1 MRPKDESYIT
11 GPPQNGYRR
20 EYATMEPYAASIIKV
35 ITLRR
40 RGNAPLGFSIRG
52 GWEHGTG
59 VFVSE
64 IIPGSIAQKQGLR
77 VGDQI
82 VRINGFSI
90 HRAIHMEVLSLL
102 KTCPGIVLK
111 IKRVGILPVKE
122 RDKDPVTW
130 KIVEPHQSSLIYS
143 DQVAHS
149 RMNGSTLENSIIVK
163 VEISVPGNA
172 SLGCSIAKGPEEL
185 PGIFMCTVKE
195 GGIADQA
202 GLQVGDQILDMN
214 GTSFNDLKLSE
225 AVARMKSA
233 KDIRLTVKKGAGISL
248 FLDNG
253 STSQLSNCNK
263 NEDTISTSRS
273 LSDGLSATLKDHD
286 FSGSC
291 SSKSERSSFQSS
303 VSSDSEKDYSISEE
317 SAFEGMSNKK
327 SRWPPPPQKKSP
339 SPPTEDD
346 AWILEEKRII
356 EEDRRKLEEEKR
368 RLEEEK
374 RKLELEK
381 SSSVSSS
388 SSSQPPS
395 LEESS
400 SFKDNSF
407 LNELQKVASRMNSK
421 ENRVFDEPK
430 NGTLGKPNRPE
441 IFKGKRG
448 KEDAIKRMQH
458 EMLMEEFRE
467 AHRKM
472 FGQHSVMVVDENG
485 KNEEDSKAANG
496 DSKTISSDSSKISI
510 KAKAKPPPPPPKS
523 VENNK
528 ECQKITVNG
537 QVPGLQSQTV
547 PRPEKLVP
555 LIEKAPEKETPKVI
569 PQAAT
574 NGLRVTV
581 TGARPTENSCAAAAS
596 KTKTGALVE
605 VTPWTTRL

>member
-1 MRPKDESYIT
+1 MKPNDESFVAN
-11 GPPQNGYRR
+11 PAQNGYNRR
-20 EYATMEPYAASIIKV
+20 DYSTMEQYAASIIKV

-40 RGNAPLGFSIRG
+40 RGSAPLGFSIRG

-64 IIPGSIAQKQGLR
+64 IVPGSIAQKQGLR

-130 KIVEPHQSSLIYS
+130 KIVEPPPSLICS

-149 RMNGSTLENSIIVK
+149 HVNGTSLENSIIVK
-163 VEISVPGNA
+163 IEINVPGNS
-172 SLGCSIAKGPEEL
+172 SLGCSIAKGPPEM

-214 GTSFNDLKLSE
+214 GTSFHDLKLSD
-225 AVARMKSA
+225 AVALMKSS
-233 KDIRLTVKKGAGISL
+233 KDIRLTVKKAAGISL
-248 FLDNG
+248 FLDNT
-253 STSQLSNCNK
+253 STTHSNK
-263 NEDTISTSRS
+263 NEDSLSTTRS
-273 LSDGLSATLKDHD
+273 LSDGLSSRMKDE

-291 SSKSERSSFQSS
+291 SSKSEGSSFQSS

-317 SAFEGMSNKK
+317 SAFEGLRKSSKWPQHKK
-327 SRWPPPPQKKSP
+327 TP
-339 SPPTEDD
+339 SASTIEED
-346 AWILEEKRII
+346 AWILEEKHKL
-356 EEDRRKLEEEKR
+356 EEGRRKLAEEKMK
-368 RLEEEK
+368 LEEEK

-381 SSSVSSS
+381 SSSS
-388 SSSQPPS
+388 SSSQPTS
-395 LEESS
+395 LE
-400 SFKDNSF
+400 DNSF
-407 LNELQKVASRMNSK
+407 RDNNFLSELQKVAARMNTK
-421 ENRVFDEPK
+421 ENKGADPLK
-430 NGTLGKPNRPE
+430 NGPKLRTEG
-441 IFKGKRG
+441 IKGKRC

-472 FGQHSVMVVDENG
+472 FGSQTVLPMDENENEKEAPNLEFSKLTI
-485 KNEEDSKAANG
+485 KNKV
-496 DSKTISSDSSKISI
+496 
-510 KAKAKPPPPPPKS
+510 KPPPPPPPKTTDAS
-523 VENNK
+523 K

-537 QVPGLQSQTV
+537 QVPCPQSQTL
-547 PRPEKLVP
+547 PRFERSASLQSDSSEKERPKSSAVTSTNGFRITVTDKGRQPEKCS
-555 LIEKAPEKETPKVI
+555 I
-569 PQAAT
+569 
-574 NGLRVTV
+574 
-581 TGARPTENSCAAAAS
+581 AS
-596 KTKTGALVE
+596 KNKTGALVE

>member
-1 MRPKDESYIT
+1 MIDVDP
-11 GPPQNGYRR
+11 
-20 EYATMEPYAASIIKV
+20 EYTDLI
-35 ITLRR
+35 L
-40 RGNAPLGFSIRG
+40 N
-52 GWEHGTG
+52 
-59 VFVSE
+59 
-64 IIPGSIAQKQGLR
+64 IPFR
-77 VGDQI
+77 
-82 VRINGFSI
+82 
-90 HRAIHMEVLSLL
+90 
-102 KTCPGIVLK
+102 
-111 IKRVGILPVKE
+111 

-130 KIVEPHQSSLIYS
+130 KIVEPPQSSLIYS

-163 VEISVPGNA
+163 VEISVPGNQ

-253 STSQLSNCNK
+253 SSSQHSNGNK

-317 SAFEGMSNKK
+317 SAFEGVSKK
-327 SRWPPPPQKKSP
+327 SRWPPPPPKKSP
-339 SPPTEDD
+339 SPPLEDD
-346 AWILEEKRII
+346 PAWLIEEKRMI

-381 SSSVSSS
+381 SSSSASTSSC
-388 SSSQPPS
+388 SQPTS
-395 LEESS
+395 LEDSS
-400 SFKDNSF
+400 LKDNSF
-407 LNELQKVASRMNSK
+407 LNELQKVAARMNTK
-421 ENRVFDEPK
+421 ECRIFDEPR
-430 NGTLGKPNRPE
+430 NGSIKPNKPE
-441 IFKGKRG
+441 VLKGKRG

-472 FGQHSVMVVDENG
+472 FGQHSLVVTEENCQA
-485 KNEEDSKAANG
+485 KEEVP
-496 DSKTISSDSSKISI
+496 KTSSTDTSKISI
-510 KAKAKPPPPPPKS
+510 KAKAKPPPPPPKF

-537 QVPGLQSQTV
+537 QVPGLQSQTI
-547 PRPEKLVP
+547 PRPEKPTPPV
-555 LIEKAPEKETPKVI
+555 EKAPAKETPPK
-569 PQAAT
+569 PPTQPPS
-574 NGLRVTV
+574 NGVKVTV
-581 TGARPTENSCAAAAS
+581 MGSRPLENSCSIAAS

>member
-11 GPPQNGYRR
+11 GPPQNGYHRD
-20 EYATMEPYAASIIKV
+20 YSTMQPYAASIIKV

-130 KIVEPHQSSLIYS
+130 KIVEPPQSSLIYS

-163 VEISVPGNA
+163 VEISVPGNQ

-253 STSQLSNCNK
+253 SSSQHSNGNK

-317 SAFEGMSNKK
+317 SAFEGVSKK
-327 SRWPPPPQKKSP
+327 SRWPPPPPKKSP
-339 SPPTEDD
+339 SPPLEDD
-346 AWILEEKRII
+346 PAWLIEEKRMI

-381 SSSVSSS
+381 SSSSASTSSC
-388 SSSQPPS
+388 SQPTS
-395 LEESS
+395 LEDSS
-400 SFKDNSF
+400 LKDNSF
-407 LNELQKVASRMNSK
+407 LNELQKVAARMNTK
-421 ENRVFDEPK
+421 ECRIFDEPR
-430 NGTLGKPNRPE
+430 NGSIKPNKPE
-441 IFKGKRG
+441 VLKGKRG

-472 FGQHSVMVVDENG
+472 FGQHSLVVTEENCQA
-485 KNEEDSKAANG
+485 KEEVP
-496 DSKTISSDSSKISI
+496 KTSSTDTSKISI
-510 KAKAKPPPPPPKS
+510 KAKAKPPPPPPKF

-537 QVPGLQSQTV
+537 QVPGLQSQTI
-547 PRPEKLVP
+547 PRPEKPTPPV
-555 LIEKAPEKETPKVI
+555 EKAPAKETPPK
-569 PQAAT
+569 PPTQPPS
-574 NGLRVTV
+574 NGVKVTV
-581 TGARPTENSCAAAAS
+581 MGSRPLENSCSIAAS

>member
-1 MRPKDESYIT
+1 MKPHDDSF
-11 GPPQNGYRR
+11 GPANSQNGFRR
-20 EYATMEPYAASIIKV
+20 EYVPVESFAASIIKV

-40 RGNAPLGFSIRG
+40 RGSAPLGFSIRG

-82 VRINGFSI
+82 IRINGFSI

-102 KTCPGIVLK
+102 KTCPGIILK

-130 KIVEPHQSSLIYS
+130 KLVEPQSSLICPE
-143 DQVAHS
+143 QVAHS
-149 RMNGSTLENSIIVK
+149 RVNGSTLENIIVK
-163 VEISVPGNA
+163 IEINVPGSS
-172 SLGCSIAKGPEEL
+172 SLGCSIAKGPPEM

-202 GLQVGDQILDMN
+202 GLQVGDQILEMN
-214 GTSFNDLKLSE
+214 GTSFHDLKLNE
-225 AVARMKSA
+225 AVALMKSA

-253 STSQLSNCNK
+253 TTSRLSGSNK
-263 NEDTISTSRS
+263 NDDCISTSRS
-273 LSDGLSATLKDHD
+273 ISDGLSTTLKDHE

-291 SSKSERSSFQSS
+291 SSKSEGSSFQSS

-317 SAFEGMSNKK
+317 SAFEGLPKAKWTHHHKK
-327 SRWPPPPQKKSP
+327 NP
-339 SPPTEDD
+339 STSTTEEDS
-346 AWILEEKRII
+346 WILEEKRNL
-356 EEDRRKLEEEKR
+356 EEGRRQLAEEKR

-381 SSSVSSS
+381 SSSS
-388 SSSQPPS
+388 SSSQPTS
-395 LEESS
+395 LEERSS
-400 SFKDNSF
+400 RDNSF
-407 LNELQKVASRMNSK
+407 LNELQKAAARMHTK
-421 ENRVFDEPK
+421 ENKERMVDPLK
-430 NGTLGKPNRPE
+430 NGTSRDSGKV
-441 IFKGKRG
+441 KRC
-448 KEDAIKRMQH
+448 KEDPIKRMQH

-472 FGQHSVMVVDENG
+472 FGSQAVL
-485 KNEEDSKAANG
+485 NG
-496 DSKTISSDSSKISI
+496 DGNIERKETSPPPPPPPCTDFSKLTIRTK
-510 KAKAKPPPPPPKS
+510 KPPPPPPKNG
-523 VENNK
+523 ETNK

-537 QVPGLQSQTV
+537 QVPGAHSHTIPPQEKNPTV
-547 PRPEKLVP
+547 QDIIK
-555 LIEKAPEKETPKVI
+555 EKEKTISATLP
-569 PQAAT
+569 PT
-574 NGLRVTV
+574 NGFRVTV
-581 TGARPTENSCAAAAS
+581 TDKSRNSEKSFVSATARG
-596 KTKTGALVE
+596 KTGALVE